1 MTFKKVQLTG
11 APGPITLIVEDNDNP
26 DPFIYEGICRWC
38 KGEQV
43 SNDPDVPCLE
53 CGDFVEYTERTTPV
67 I

>member
-11 APGPITLIVEDNDNP
+11 APRPITLIVEDNDNI

-43 SNDPDVPCLE
+43 SDDPDVPCL
-53 CGDFVEYTERTTPV
+53 
-67 I
+67 